1 MTTVYVIMG
10 VSGCD
15 KKTVG
20 KALAA
25 ALSCPF
31 YDGDDFHSA
40 ENVAKMAGGTPLN
53 DDDRAPW
60 LATLA
65 ELLAS
70 HLARNEAAVLAC
82 SALKRAYRDVLR
94 VDPEHVQ
101 FVYLQGD
108 FDTIWQRIRVR
119 PGHYMKAKM
128 LLSQFDALEPPETDE
143 ALAVPI
149 AQPIDAIV
157 GWILSN

>member
-15 KKTVG
+15 KTTVG

-53 DDDRAPW
+53 DDRAPW
-60 LATLA
+60 LATFVA
-65 ELLAS
+65 LLAS

-82 SALKRAYRDVLR
+82 SALKRAYRNVLR

-108 FDTIWQRIRVR
+108 FDAIRQRTQARS
-119 PGHYMKAKM
+119 GHYMKAKM

>member
-60 LATLA
+60 LATFVA
-65 ELLAS
+65 LLAS
-70 HLARNEAAVLAC
+70 HLARNEAAVLSGWPVPPSNAPIGMC
-82 SALKRAYRDVLR
+82 YASIRSMYSSSTCR
-94 VDPEHVQ
+94 VISTP
-101 FVYLQGD
+101 FGSVYVCGPVI
-108 FDTIWQRIRVR
+108 T
-119 PGHYMKAKM
+119 
-128 LLSQFDALEPPETDE
+128 
-143 ALAVPI
+143 
-149 AQPIDAIV
+149 
-157 GWILSN
+157 